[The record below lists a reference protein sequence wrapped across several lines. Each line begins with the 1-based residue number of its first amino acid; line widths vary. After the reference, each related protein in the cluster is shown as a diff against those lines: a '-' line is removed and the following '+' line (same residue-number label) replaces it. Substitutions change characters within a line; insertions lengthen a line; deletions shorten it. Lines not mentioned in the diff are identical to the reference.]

1 MTSEKYTSIESVV
14 TLESEIVCVE
24 HVDSALSAQFIA
36 MSSTYPTSQNALT
49 ARQQDI
55 KGLAK
60 NEFTH
65 VRSLITTPQVDNVNM
80 ESLCIDI
87 SNKINTGMQA
97 FTVELPG
104 EGPIHVNSVVL
115 SGRCNISM
123 STASREMTRKLNK
136 GKSDME
142 KSIEGCLGMP
152 VTVTLDR
159 DV

>member
-1 MTSEKYTSIESVV
+1 MTSEKYKSIESAV
-14 TLESEIVCVE
+14 TLESEVVRVE
-24 HVDSALSAQFIA
+24 HADSTLSAQFIA
-36 MSSTYPTSQNALT
+36 MTSIYPTSEYALT
-49 ARQQDI
+49 ARQQNI

-65 VRSLITTPQVDNVNM
+65 VRSLINTPQVNNVNI
-80 ESLCIDI
+80 ESLCIDM

-104 EGPIHVNSVVL
+104 EEPIHVNSVVL

-123 STASREMTRKLNK
+123 STASREMTRKFNK
-136 GKSDME
+136 GKSDIE
-142 KSIEGCLGMP
+142 KSIEGYLGMP
-152 VTVTLDR
+152 VRVTLDR